1 MFESEE
7 EALKAILDGKIK
19 KGDVVVIRNEGP
31 RGGPGM
37 REMLA
42 PTSALAGAGLM
53 RDVAL
58 VTDGRF
64 SGGSRGM
71 LVGHVAPEA
80 RDGGMIALVKEGDI
94 ITIDAHAKTIDVD
107 LTPAEIARRRAAWKP
122 RGIAYASGALAKY
135 ARLVSSASKGAITG

>member
-1 MFESEE
+1 
-7 EALKAILDGKIK
+7 
-19 KGDVVVIRNEGP
+19 
-31 RGGPGM
+31 M

-42 PTSALAGAGLM
+42 PTSALPGAGLI

-94 ITIDAHAKTIDVD
+94 ITIDAHPKTIDVD

-122 RGIAYASGALAKY
+122 RGIAYASGALASLPGSCLRP
-135 ARLVSSASKGAITG
+135 AKGQSPDREA